1 MKPRRRNQPFA
12 RLQWHGRREEE
23 LPPVSLSLS
32 CEVHPSG
39 AASIQRPDTNRLILG
54 ENGGV
59 MAALLPEFEGKFDLI
74 YADPPF
80 LSGKAYAARIGRKED
95 SRRPSEW
102 NTIEGYRDTWS
113 DGAEYLAMLYPRLKL
128 MHRLLASTGTL
139 YLHLDWHA
147 SAYARVMLDE
157 IFGPKRLLN
166 EIIWTYHGPSPIRNA
181 FKRKHDTILVYT
193 KSTRYT
199 FNADAVRVAY
209 APRTVKTFASSSRAG
224 FGKVPDLERGKVP
237 EDWWYFP
244 VIARLHRERTGYPT
258 QKPEALIER
267 MLAASTNDGD
277 LVLDPFCGSGTIP
290 AVASRMDRRWMACDI
305 HPLAVQTSYRRLLL
319 AENPFPFTLWHADVQ
334 AKRDKLEPE
343 ASVQAVGRHVKLT
356 LKSVSGAAETPSAFP
371 GNIVLW
377 EVDWDSSGT
386 AFHSRSQAV
395 RAWRSE
401 HIDLEMEH
409 QYPMDGDRLVGVRA
423 VDAVGNSGVAHLPI
437 HLKDG

>member
-1 MKPRRRNQPFA
+1 MQP
-12 RLQWHGRREEE
+12 HD
-23 LPPVSLSLS
+23 P
-32 CEVHPSG
+32 
-39 AASIQRPDTNRLILG
+39 NRLILG

-59 MAALLPEFEGKFDLI
+59 MTALLPEVEGKVDLI

-128 MHRLLASTGTL
+128 MHRLLAPTGTL

-157 IFGPKRLLN
+157 IFGPRRLLN
-166 EIIWTYHGPSPIRNA
+166 EIIWTYHGPSPMRTA

-193 KSTRYT
+193 KTTRYT

-209 APRTVKTFASSSRAG
+209 APQTVKTFGSSPKAG

-267 MLAASTNDGD
+267 MLAASSHAGD
-277 LVLDPFCGSGTIP
+277 LVMDPFCGSGTIP
-290 AVASRMDRRWMACDI
+290 AVASRMDRRWIACDI

-319 AENPFPFTLWHADVQ
+319 AETPSPFTLWQTDGQEESASF
-334 AKRDKLEPE
+334 EPRVSVE
-343 ASVQAVGRHVKLT
+343 AMGRQVKLK
-356 LKSVSGAAETPSAFP
+356 LNSVSGAVETPSPFP

-377 EVDWDSSGT
+377 EADWDSSGSV
-386 AFHSRSQAV
+386 FRSRSQAV

-409 QYPMDGDRLVGVRA
+409 EFPMGGDRLISVRA
-423 VDAVGNSGVAHLPI
+423 VDAVGNSGVANFPI
-437 HLKDG
+437 HLKD